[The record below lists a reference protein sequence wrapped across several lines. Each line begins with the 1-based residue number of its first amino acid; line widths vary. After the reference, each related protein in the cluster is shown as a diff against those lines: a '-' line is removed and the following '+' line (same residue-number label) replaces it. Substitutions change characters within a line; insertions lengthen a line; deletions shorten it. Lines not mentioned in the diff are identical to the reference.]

1 MIEREIKKLQLQN
14 GAIPFDEWF
23 DSLRDKRLQAAVDAR
38 LTRVRAGNFGDCKS
52 VGGGVFELRISF
64 GPGLRVY
71 YGLHGRK
78 IVVLLAG
85 GDKSSQARDIH
96 RAQELWQQFTK
107 HASQKLQN

>member
-1 MIEREIKKLQLQN
+1 MIEREIKKLELEN
-14 GAIPFDEWF
+14 GLVPFDEWF
-23 DSLRDKRLQAAVDAR
+23 DSLRDMRMQAAVDAR

-71 YGLHGRK
+71 YGLHGHE
-78 IVVLLAG
+78 IVVLIGG
-85 GDKSSQARDIH
+85 GDKRSQPRDIR

-107 HASQKLQN
+107 HASEKLQD